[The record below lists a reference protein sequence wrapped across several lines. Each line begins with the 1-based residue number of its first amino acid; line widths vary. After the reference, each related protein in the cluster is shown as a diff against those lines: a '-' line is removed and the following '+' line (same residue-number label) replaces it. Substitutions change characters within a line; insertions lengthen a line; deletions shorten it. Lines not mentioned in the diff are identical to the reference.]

1 MLTLSLF
8 FFFGVVALL
17 PLGYQILVLGLR
29 EGGLCGSAPRSWV
42 SVSLSRL
49 LAWGAGVMTGLLV
62 VVGGFPLAPGDAYIY
77 SNIYIH
83 PNIYIYIHTVYSSS
97 WAVA

>member
-1 MLTLSLF
+1 MLTLSLCAF

-62 VVGGFPLAPGDAYIY
+62 VVGGFPLAPGDA
-77 SNIYIH
+77 
-83 PNIYIYIHTVYSSS
+83 
-97 WAVA
+97 